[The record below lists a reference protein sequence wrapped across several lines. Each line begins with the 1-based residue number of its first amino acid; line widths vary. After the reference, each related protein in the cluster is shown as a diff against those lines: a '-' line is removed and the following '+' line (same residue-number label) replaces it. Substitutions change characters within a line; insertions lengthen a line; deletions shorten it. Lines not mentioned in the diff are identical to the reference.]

1 MRSTLPAPRATV
13 GGGVALLQR
22 DMRASDRDREQAVAF
37 LRVHYADGRLGE
49 AELDWRCD
57 AAYRAVGLRELDH
70 LCADLP
76 ALAQPPRRRRRRS
89 RALPVALLV
98 LSLVALIVLVPPEV
112 SIALVALMLVGM
124 LVLATLL
131 APLWIP
137 VLLGVIVYRLVCA
150 ARRPAAPPRVGW
162 R

>member
-1 MRSTLPAPRATV
+1 M
-13 GGGVALLQR
+13 ALLQR

-37 LRVHYADGRLGE
+37 LRVHYADGRLE
-49 AELDWRCD
+49 EQELDWRCD
-57 AAYRAVGLRELDH
+57 AAYRAVGLRDLDR
-70 LCADLP
+70 LTADLP
-76 ALAQPPRRRRRRS
+76 ALAQPPRRRRS
-89 RALPVALLV
+89 RALPVALPVALLM
-98 LSLVALIVLVPPEV
+98 LSLVALVLLVPPEV
-112 SIALVALMLVGM
+112 SIALVALMLAGT

-150 ARRPAAPPRVGW
+150 SRRPPGPRRVGW

>member
-1 MRSTLPAPRATV
+1 M
-13 GGGVALLQR
+13 ALLQR

-37 LRVHYADGRLGE
+37 LRVHYADGRLE
-49 AELDWRCD
+49 EQELDWRCD
-57 AAYRAVGLRELDH
+57 AAYRAVGLRELDR
-70 LCADLP
+70 LTADLP
-76 ALAQPPRRRRRRS
+76 ALAPPRRRRS
-89 RALPVALLV
+89 RALPIALLV
-98 LSLVALIVLVPPEV
+98 LALVALVVLVPPEV
-112 SIALVALMLVGM
+112 SLALVALMLVGM

-150 ARRPAAPPRVGW
+150 ARRPPGPPRVGW

>member
-1 MRSTLPAPRATV
+1 
-13 GGGVALLQR
+13 VALLQP

-37 LRVHYADGRLGE
+37 LRVHYADGRLE
-49 AELDWRCD
+49 EQELDWRCD
-57 AAYRAVGLRELDH
+57 AAYRAVGLRELDR
-70 LCADLP
+70 LTADLP
-76 ALAQPPRRRRRRS
+76 ALAQPTRRRSS

-98 LSLVALIVLVPPEV
+98 LSLVALVLLVPPEV
-112 SIALVALMLVGM
+112 SIALVALMLAGT

-150 ARRPAAPPRVGW
+150 SRRPPGPRRVGW

>member
-1 MRSTLPAPRATV
+1 
-13 GGGVALLQR
+13 VALLHR
-22 DMRASDRDREQAVAF
+22 DMRASDRDRERAVAF
-37 LRVHYADGRLGE
+37 LRIHYADGRLGE

-57 AAYRAVGLRELDH
+57 AAYRAVGLRELDR
-70 LCADLP
+70 LTSDLP
-76 ALAQPPRRRRRRS
+76 ALAQPARRRRRS

-98 LSLVALIVLVPPEV
+98 LSLVALVLLVPPEV

-150 ARRPAAPPRVGW
+150 ARRPAAPPRAGW